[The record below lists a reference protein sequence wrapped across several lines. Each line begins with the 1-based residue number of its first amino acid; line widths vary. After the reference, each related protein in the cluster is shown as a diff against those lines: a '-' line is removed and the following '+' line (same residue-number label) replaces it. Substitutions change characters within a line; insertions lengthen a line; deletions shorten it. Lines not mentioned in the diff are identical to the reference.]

1 MLTPYP
7 AIAVKDSV
15 TYEELASFM
24 EIYMPQL
31 FMYAIRQGGE
41 IAAPPYSIYYNWDPE
56 GLILV
61 ECGVP
66 LEEAIGGDG
75 TFMPTE
81 TPGGKAV
88 KAVHMGP
95 YEELVN
101 TYEALEQYMKV
112 MKYEPLGLAY
122 EVYVNDPS
130 EEPNPAKWETHIY
143 FPIK

>member
-1 MLTPYP
+1 
-7 AIAVKDSV
+7 V
-15 TYEELASFM
+15 TYEELGPFM
-24 EIYMPQL
+24 ETFMPQL
-31 FMYAIRQGGE
+31 FMYVIRQGGK

-66 LEEAIGGDG
+66 LEEAIAGDD
-75 TFMPTE
+75 TFMASE

-95 YEELVN
+95 YDELTK

-112 MKYEPLGLAY
+112 MKYEPIGLAY
-122 EVYVNDPS
+122 EVYVNDPN
-130 EEPNPAKWETHIY
+130 EEPDPTKWETHIF
-143 FPIK
+143 FPIKN